1 MALKSAMYC
10 CPIRRSKLHYN
21 RTLASVFARKAVE
34 YGTAYLRGRVIGVE
48 GGGLGVGGGSLY
60 PGIISRRGFNKAL
73 FALNNTE
80 PHADFR

>member
-1 MALKSAMYC
+1 
-10 CPIRRSKLHYN
+10 
-21 RTLASVFARKAVE
+21 VE